1 MLSKETKEH
10 ISDERSPLISIITP
24 LYNAE
29 SFISETMQSV
39 LNQSY
44 TNWEHII
51 VNDASTDGSL
61 SKITAFAHN
70 DERIR
75 IEDVSTNKGAAYCR
89 NLATTMACGS
99 FIAFLDSDDLWHP
112 DKLEK
117 QLTFMNQN
125 QCAVSYTSYIH
136 IDEFGNSLN
145 KRILA
150 LPELTYKKQHRN
162 NYIGNLT
169 GMYNA
174 EILGK
179 IASPDIRKR
188 QDWAVWLEAIKRSGK
203 PAMGMQEDLSFYR
216 VRQDSMSSNKTNLV
230 KYNYS
235 FYKDHLGYSSIKSG
249 WNMLKFF
256 YEYFFVRPR
265 YIQKLQQ

>member
-1 MLSKETKEH
+1 MLSKETSEH
-10 ISDERSPLISIITP
+10 INDEKSPLISIITP

-29 SFISETMQSV
+29 SFISETIQSV

-44 TNWEHII
+44 PNWEQII
-51 VNDASTDGSL
+51 VNDASTDASL
-61 SKITAFAHN
+61 SKVKVLAQK

-75 IEDVSTNKGAAYCR
+75 IEDIPDNMGAAYCR
-89 NLATTMACGS
+89 NLATTMARGS
-99 FIAFLDSDDLWHP
+99 YIAFLDSDDLWHP
-112 DKLEK
+112 DKLKK
-117 QLTFMNQN
+117 QLTFMTRNK
-125 QCAVSYTSYIH
+125 CVVSYTSYVH
-136 IDEFGNSLN
+136 IDESGNSMN

-150 LPELTYKKQHRN
+150 LPELSYKKQHRN

-188 QDWAVWLEAIKRSGK
+188 QDWAVWLEAIKHSGK
-203 PAMGMQEDLSFYR
+203 PALGLQEDLSFYR
-216 VRQDSMSSNKTNLV
+216 VRRDSMSSSKIKLV
-230 KYNYS
+230 KYNYR
-235 FYKDHLGYSSIKSG
+235 FYKDYLGYSSIKSG
-249 WNMLKFF
+249 WNLMKFF

-265 YIQKLQQ
+265 YIQKLKE